1 MNRYRTVSTAAL
13 ALVYLGV
20 AFSASAQSFKEQ
32 VVGTWT
38 LTAGMEKLP
47 DGNTVTPWAAGNL
60 TLTASGHMAFF
71 VFAKDRP
78 KGDGNPRTPVGPMV
92 AYYGTYTVDE
102 AKKSLTYNIEV
113 ASAPTFDKAV
123 RVQTVALSGDVM
135 TTTASPVKTPEGDII
150 PINEWKRAK

>member
-1 MNRYRTVSTAAL
+1 MNRYRTISTAAL

-47 DGNTVTPWAAGNL
+47 DGKTVTPWAAGNL

-113 ASAPTFDKAV
+113 ASAPAFDKAAGAV
-123 RVQTVALSGDVM
+123 RSVVGIEDGVVSGCRNPTNPGVSRPVE
-135 TTTASPVKTPEGDII
+135 TAP
-150 PINEWKRAK
+150 

>member
-1 MNRYRTVSTAAL
+1 MMLFTLPWRKQHH
-13 ALVYLGV
+13 GV
-20 AFSASAQSFKEQ
+20 HQ
-32 VVGTWT
+32 VRV
-38 LTAGMEKLP
+38 ER
-47 DGNTVTPWAAGNL
+47 NETPCARR
-60 TLTASGHMAFF
+60 
-71 VFAKDRP
+71 DRP

-113 ASAPTFDKAV
+113 ASAPAFDKAA

-150 PINEWKRAK
+150 PVNEWKRAK